1 MKAQVVTYWSPEDVA
16 EQCTKTASLLEKGD
30 INTLEDVAEAY
41 ASVTH
46 DKGCRVELQT
56 GTMETYRLTQAR
68 CADVRL
74 DSEGRIQQV
83 FYDFHGAYVNLFP
96 GERLEDK
103 TCDEGTYKVL
113 SIWAKK
119 DYTYPVHTEKLT
131 PGKGRG

>member
-1 MKAQVVTYWSPEDVA
+1 MKAQVVTYWSPEDIA

-46 DKGCRVELQT
+46 DSECQLKLQT
-56 GTMETYRLTQAR
+56 GTMENYRLTQAR

-113 SIWAKK
+113 RIWAKK
-119 DYTYPVHTEKLT
+119 DYTYPVALIQDT
-131 PGKGRG
+131 PYHK